1 QRSYI
6 AGAAAAMR
14 VIVTSSI
21 ADETARVVK
30 RGTVKIELLDP
41 DHAAKLLFAGEL
53 DRKGSVAS
61 DFRFPKGLM
70 GSFPVRFS
78 ADTPLGH
85 VETTETLQLEDK
97 VS

>member
-1 QRSYI
+1 FTLRYENQASPDLEEIRSLSEIIERPVLRVLGQRSYI

-53 DRKGSVAS
+53 DRKGSVAA
-61 DFRFPKGLM
+61 DFRFP
-70 GSFPVRFS
+70 
-78 ADTPLGH
+78 
-85 VETTETLQLEDK
+85 
-97 VS
+97 